1 VKMVRTGSG
10 FIIYYFRTFKVSDH
24 LNCETK
30 PVADRSFCFSTPTV
44 KMVKMS
50 VLNDALKNICNAE
63 KAGKRQ
69 VKPSLFR
76 R

>member
-1 VKMVRTGSG
+1 
-10 FIIYYFRTFKVSDH
+10 
-24 LNCETK
+24 
-30 PVADRSFCFSTPTV
+30 
-44 KMVKMS
+44 MVKMS

-69 VKPSLFR
+69 VCVGPTLPHSFPVKAIVRLWPQKYFALR